1 MRWLNPNLTGK
12 PYWVVKGNLN
22 SLAYQ
27 GIEHTIGKTIKANKN
42 WKNIGDRG
50 SHQSLEK
57 KNKQTNNWGNIKLGF
72 TSFLFSSIAY
82 FSSWESWYWVRM

>member
-1 MRWLNPNLTGK
+1 M
-12 PYWVVKGNLN
+12 VKGNLN

-57 KNKQTNNWGNIKLGF
+57 KNKQTNKQL
-72 TSFLFSSIAY
+72 
-82 FSSWESWYWVRM
+82 R

>member
-1 MRWLNPNLTGK
+1 M
-12 PYWVVKGNLN
+12 VKGNLN
-22 SLAYQ
+22 SLADQ

-57 KNKQTNNWGNIKLGF
+57 KKTYKQTIEVTLNLVLHHSCSLLLLI
-72 TSFLFSSIAY
+72 FLN
-82 FSSWESWYWVRM
+82 ESLDIELECKTIFHIEIQV